1 MEDKNEKRE
10 KMNKI
15 SCSFCSVEIE
25 CPENMMHYEKHSCYN
40 CYKKIGKEIPKENLG
55 KIHVDV
61 PKDEMVKTGEFLEAV
76 IGKGFEQFMSQS
88 KNELKMASK
97 KEAMRESFMA
107 GASFMLQFI
116 DSSAKEHDE
125 HDLSHEGHE
134 HDDKE
139 GHEGHAH
146 SHEEHVHSH
155 EGKEHKHSDKKEE
168 E

>member
-15 SCSFCSVEIE
+15 NCSFCATEIE
-25 CPENMMHYEKHSCYN
+25 CPENMMHYEKHACYN

-61 PKDEMVKTGEFLEAV
+61 PKDEMVKTGEFLEAI

-97 KEAMRESFMA
+97 KEAMREAFMA

-116 DSSAKEHDE
+116 DSNAKEHDE
-125 HDLSHEGHE
+125 HEHPHGGHE
-134 HDDKE
+134 
-139 GHEGHAH
+139 
-146 SHEEHVHSH
+146 HSH
-155 EGKEHKHSDKKEE
+155 EGEEHKH
-168 E
+168 